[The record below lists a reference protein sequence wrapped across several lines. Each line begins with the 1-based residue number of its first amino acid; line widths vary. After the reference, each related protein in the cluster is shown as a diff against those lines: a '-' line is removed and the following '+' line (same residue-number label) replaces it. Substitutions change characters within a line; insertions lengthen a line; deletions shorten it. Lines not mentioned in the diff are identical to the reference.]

1 MYDIHNNMPILK
13 PNAGETERNFM
24 SRCMGDDKMRSE
36 FPDNRQRSAVCMTSF
51 SGKETS
57 MDMLEENLENEDV
70 KSNSNY
76 DTQIIPFE
84 FKAAH
89 SEDEEEKGIFEGYGS
104 IFGNKDLGNDI
115 VEAGAFS
122 KSLRKIKPN
131 QVKLLWQHKQD
142 QPIGVF
148 ESIKEDGDGLAV
160 KGRLALGTQQGRE
173 AFELMKMGALDGLS
187 IGYKADPNK
196 QSYDERRRRRMLKE
210 VDLMEISL
218 VTFPMNPKARVTAVK
233 ACDRTIRDWETFLR
247 EEGELSRS
255 EAKVCA
261 KALVNSLTK
270 HRDDGQ
276 TEISESINT
285 LKKLMENLKP

>member
-1 MYDIHNNMPILK
+1 MN
-13 PNAGETERNFM
+13 
-24 SRCMGDDKMRSE
+24 RCMSDDKMKLE

-57 MDMLEENLENEDV
+57 MDMLEDGLENENT
-70 KSNSNY
+70 KSEEDY
-76 DTQIIPFE
+76 DTQTVPFE
-84 FKAAH
+84 FKAIN
-89 SEDEEEKGIFEGYGS
+89 SEDEEEKGMFEGYGS
-104 IFGNKDLGNDI
+104 IFGNKDLGNDV

-122 KSLRKIKPN
+122 KSLRKRKPN

-148 ESIKEDGDGLAV
+148 ETIKEDGDGLQV

-261 KALVNSLTK
+261 KALVNTLTK

-276 TEISESINT
+276 TEISESINV
-285 LKKLMENLKP
+285 LRSIMDNIKP

>member
-1 MYDIHNNMPILK
+1 MPILK
-13 PNAGETERNFM
+13 PNAGEMEDSFM
-24 SRCMGDDKMRSE
+24 NRCMSNDKMRSE

-57 MDMLEENLENEDV
+57 MDMLEDGLDNENTKSVEDY
-70 KSNSNY
+70 N
-76 DTQIIPFE
+76 TQTVPFE
-84 FKAAH
+84 FKAIN
-89 SEDEEEKGIFEGYGS
+89 SDDEEEKGMFEGYGS
-104 IFGNKDLGNDI
+104 IFGNKDLGNDV

-122 KSLRKIKPN
+122 KSLRKRKPN

-148 ESIKEDGDGLAV
+148 EKITEDGDGLQV

-187 IGYKADPNK
+187 IGYKADPDK

-218 VTFPMNPKARVTAVK
+218 VTFPMNPKARVTMVK
-233 ACDRTIRDWETFLR
+233 ACDKTIRDWETFLR
-247 EEGELSRS
+247 EEGEMSRS

-261 KALVNSLTK
+261 KALVNTLTK

-276 TEISESINT
+276 TEISASINV
-285 LKKLMENLKP
+285 LKNSMDNIKP